1 MVSLRRKA
9 DEGTRLMRKSPA
21 MPVFGNFET
30 IRELASDDGRIVY
43 LAQNRQ
49 DRTDRRQYAV
59 VVFRVR
65 KATEYYERDDLGI
78 RNLGQDLQLAFL
90 TTVKAQKRAS
100 DAGSRFIAPIH
111 DIGVNSEGAWYA
123 TDYFRRG
130 SLQTGIGH
138 NRMVDD
144 AFLRRIVGF
153 TVAGL

>member
-1 MVSLRRKA
+1 
-9 DEGTRLMRKSPA
+9 MRKSPA

-30 IRELASDDGRIVY
+30 IRELASDDGRIIY

-65 KATEYYERDDLGI
+65 KATEHYERDDLGI

-100 DAGSRFIAPIH
+100 DAGACCP
-111 DIGVNSEGAWYA
+111 
-123 TDYFRRG
+123 
-130 SLQTGIGH
+130 
-138 NRMVDD
+138 
-144 AFLRRIVGF
+144 LRRAMHLSVPCSLPGY
-153 TVAGL
+153 VAGHANQHKGMEASPHNGRKQS